1 MNRQK
6 PSNDPRML
14 VPRQN
19 AASPSQQQFNGAG
32 SSDGQENRF
41 ADLGFEDLAS
51 TAPKA
56 VQRSLH
62 NKHQR
67 NTLAR
72 INQQNLAITR
82 TVPVVIKFN
91 RNNPGE
97 VRIAANPYAM
107 GTDSISNEGQRVLH
121 DLRHSVVYDAK
132 MDAVNMSQDTV
143 GLKLNAVRGTIFPN
157 TTEHPDSQEGYNA
170 VLLPG
175 ETVSNVPLHISR
187 ETNNHAKLA
196 RRMLGALDINQ
207 IDMDKDLT
215 VHSDMNTGTSYAAV
229 NPGSKLAS
237 KLQSMAFH
245 PEDNPRGQ
253 FLITNR
259 ERIPDEYA
267 DKRVIRT
274 NGMTKQLLVDAKDM
288 DYVRE
293 MLGGK
298 PATDEEK
305 FQDAQA
311 GWMDL
316 SNLKLK
322 ASVVPSGDED
332 TVGDA
337 YDTGSDAMQA
347 VHARITVRYVPLG
360 AAAAHA
366 GDALASEIKSKIAGS
381 SGTRN

>member
-1 MNRQK
+1 
-6 PSNDPRML
+6 ML
-14 VPRQN
+14 VPSQN
-19 AASPSQQQFNGAG
+19 ASSPSQHQFRGAG
-32 SSDGQENRF
+32 SNDEQESRY
-41 ADLGFEDLAS
+41 AELGFEELAG

-62 NKHQR
+62 SKHQR
-67 NTLAR
+67 TTLAR
-72 INQQNLAITR
+72 INQQSLALTR
-82 TVPVVIKFN
+82 TVPVVINFN

-107 GTDSISNEGQRVLH
+107 GTDSVSNEGERVLH
-121 DLRHSVVYDAK
+121 DLRHSVVYDVK
-132 MDAVNMSQDTV
+132 MDATNTSQDMV

-157 TTEHPDSQEGYNA
+157 TSEHSDSQEGYNA

-175 ETVSNVPLHISR
+175 ETVKNVPLHISR
-187 ETNNHAKLA
+187 ETNNKTGLA

-207 IDMDKDLT
+207 IDMDNDII
-215 VHSDMNTGTSYAAV
+215 VHSDMDTGTSYAAV
-229 NPGSKLAS
+229 NIGSKLAT

-259 ERIPDEYA
+259 ERIPEEFA

-288 DYVRE
+288 DYIRE

-305 FQDAQA
+305 LQDAHA

-316 SNLKLK
+316 SKLKLR
-322 ASVVPSGDED
+322 ASVVPSNDEASI
-332 TVGDA
+332 GDA
-337 YDTGSDAMQA
+337 YDTATDAMQT

-366 GDALASEIKSKIAGS
+366 GNTIANEIKSKIANS
-381 SGTRN
+381 SGHRN